1 MGQADRAKTMKT
13 DERVKALFAL
23 ETLARWLARKAV
35 TQRYKERGR
44 LQIDPVELAKAADAY
59 LRENRWRL
67 REEAREILTK
77 TP

>member
-1 MGQADRAKTMKT
+1 MKQ

-44 LQIDPVELAKAADAY
+44 YRVDPVELCRATNAY
-59 LRENRWRL
+59 LTENRARL
-67 REEAREILTK
+67 REEARIILNK
-77 TP
+77 V